1 LISKSVISMERFA
14 LLIFSF
20 TLIFAFSGMFFFTD
34 GKTYLSNLI
43 VVASIIGMVSFY
55 IHRYPVGF
63 KNRYI
68 IWILLSY
75 AIYLFVNRQVHGD
88 QYGIMR
94 AILYVICFAFLMPR
108 HVFLLKSGCY
118 GVILGGFGLGAISIW
133 QYSHGVV
140 RVEGFTNA
148 IIFSQA
154 AMTLAILNFWFS
166 VSFSEN
172 RLEKWFHIISAL
184 FSLGALYL
192 SQSRGVWLAFMVVIT
207 CLLLFKIKAR
217 PLKYIS
223 ITLGLLL
230 AFGML
235 CLNSSIVKNRIDS
248 GLSDVVNME
257 NGNYSTSLGLRAVAW
272 ESAWLGFIDSPLIG
286 VGTEGFDALKQEQ
299 VKQGLVPQAL
309 LNPELAH
316 AHNQYLQTLVI
327 RGGIGFIFL
336 LGILIL
342 PAIFFA
348 KEMGFVSA
356 GVFIPISFAVGAVF
370 DVPFEHQ
377 SMMYLYSLSLI
388 LILFCHELKQDLL

>member
-1 LISKSVISMERFA
+1 MILKSIINVERFTF
-14 LLIFSF
+14 LIFSL
-20 TLIFAFSGMFFFTD
+20 TLIFAFSGMFFFID

-43 VVASIIGMVSFY
+43 VVASLIGIVSFFV
-55 IHRYPVGF
+55 HRYPVGIR
-63 KNRYI
+63 NRHI
-68 IWILLSY
+68 LWFLLSY
-75 AIYLFVNRQVHGD
+75 AIYLFVNRQIHGD

-94 AILYVICFAFLMPR
+94 AIIYVTCFAFLMPR
-108 HVFLLKSGCY
+108 HIFLLKAGCC
-118 GVILGGFGLGAISIW
+118 GIILGGFGLGVISIW
-133 QYSHGVV
+133 QYNHGVA

-154 AMTLAILNFWFS
+154 ALTLAILNMWI
-166 VSFSEN
+166 SFSFSDTP
-172 RLEKWFHIISAL
+172 LEKGLSIISAL
-184 FSLGALYL
+184 FSLCALYL
-192 SQSRGVWLAFMVVIT
+192 SQSRGVWLAFIVVIT
-207 CLLLFKIKAR
+207 WLLLVKITKK

-235 CLNSSIVKNRIDS
+235 CLNSSIVKNRIDA
-248 GLSDVVNME
+248 GFSDVVNMG

-272 ESAWLGFIDSPLIG
+272 KSAWLGFIESPLIG
-286 VGTEGFDALKQEQ
+286 VGTDGFDALKQVQ

-336 LGILIL
+336 LGMLIL

-348 KEMGFVSA
+348 KEMGIVSA

-388 LILFCHELKQDLL
+388 FILFCHEIKQDLL

>member
-1 LISKSVISMERFA
+1 MILKSIINVERFTF
-14 LLIFSF
+14 LIFSL
-20 TLIFAFSGMFFFTD
+20 TLLFAFSGMFFYINGT
-34 GKTYLSNLI
+34 TYLSNLI
-43 VVASIIGMVSFY
+43 VIASLIGMVSFFV
-55 IHRYPVGF
+55 HRYPVGIR
-63 KNRYI
+63 NRHI
-68 IWILLSY
+68 LWFLLSY
-75 AIYLFVNRQVHGD
+75 AICLFVNRQIHGD

-94 AILYVICFAFLMPR
+94 AIIYVTCFAFLMPR
-108 HVFLLKSGCY
+108 HTFLLKAGYC
-118 GVILGGFGLGAISIW
+118 GIILGGFGLGVISIW
-133 QYSHGVV
+133 QYTHGVA

-154 AMTLAILNFWFS
+154 ALTLAILNMWI
-166 VSFSEN
+166 SFSFSDTF
-172 RLEKWFHIISAL
+172 LEKGLSIISAL
-184 FSLGALYL
+184 FSLCALYL
-192 SQSRGVWLAFMVVIT
+192 SQSRGVWLAFIVVIT
-207 CLLLFKIKAR
+207 YLLLVKITKK

-230 AFGML
+230 VFGML
-235 CLNSSIVKNRIDS
+235 CLNSSIVKNRIDA
-248 GLSDVVNME
+248 GFSDVVNMG

-272 ESAWLGFIDSPLIG
+272 KSAWLGFIESPLIG
-286 VGTEGFDALKQEQ
+286 VGTDGFDALKQVQ

-309 LNPELAH
+309 LSPELAH

-336 LGILIL
+336 LGMLIL

-348 KEMGFVSA
+348 KEMGIVSA

-388 LILFCHELKQDLL
+388 FILFCHEIKQDLL

>member
-1 LISKSVISMERFA
+1 MILKSIINVERFTF
-14 LLIFSF
+14 LIFSL
-20 TLIFAFSGMFFFTD
+20 TLIFAFSGMFFFID

-43 VVASIIGMVSFY
+43 VVASLIGIVSFFV
-55 IHRYPVGF
+55 HRYPVGIR
-63 KNRYI
+63 NRHI
-68 IWILLSY
+68 LWFLLSY
-75 AIYLFVNRQVHGD
+75 AIYLFVNRQIHGD

-94 AILYVICFAFLMPR
+94 AIIYVTCFAFLMPR
-108 HVFLLKSGCY
+108 HIFLLKAGCC
-118 GVILGGFGLGAISIW
+118 GIILGGFGLGVISIW
-133 QYSHGVV
+133 QYNHGVA

-154 AMTLAILNFWFS
+154 ALTLAILNMWI
-166 VSFSEN
+166 SFSFSDTP
-172 RLEKWFHIISAL
+172 LEKGLSIISAL
-184 FSLGALYL
+184 FSLCALYL
-192 SQSRGVWLAFMVVIT
+192 SQSRGVWLAFIVVIT
-207 CLLLFKIKAR
+207 WLLLVKITKK

-223 ITLGLLL
+223 ITLGFLL

-235 CLNSSIVKNRIDS
+235 CLNSSIVKNRIDA
-248 GLSDVVNME
+248 GFSDVVNMG

-272 ESAWLGFIDSPLIG
+272 KSAWLGFIESPLIG
-286 VGTEGFDALKQEQ
+286 VGTDGFDALKQVQ

-336 LGILIL
+336 LGMLIL

-348 KEMGFVSA
+348 KEMGIVSA

-388 LILFCHELKQDLL
+388 FILFCHEIKQDLL

>member
-1 LISKSVISMERFA
+1 MILKSIINVERFTF
-14 LLIFSF
+14 LIFSL
-20 TLIFAFSGMFFFTD
+20 TLLFAFSGMFFFID

-43 VVASIIGMVSFY
+43 VIASLIGMVSFFV
-55 IHRYPVGF
+55 HRYPVGIR
-63 KNRYI
+63 NRHI
-68 IWILLSY
+68 LWFLLSY
-75 AIYLFVNRQVHGD
+75 AICLFVNRQIHGD

-94 AILYVICFAFLMPR
+94 AIIYVTCFAFLMPR
-108 HVFLLKSGCY
+108 HTFLLKAGYC
-118 GVILGGFGLGAISIW
+118 GIILGGFGLGVISIW
-133 QYSHGVV
+133 QYTHGVA

-154 AMTLAILNFWFS
+154 ALTLAILNMWI
-166 VSFSEN
+166 SFSFSDTF
-172 RLEKWFHIISAL
+172 LEKGLSIISAL
-184 FSLGALYL
+184 FSLCALYL
-192 SQSRGVWLAFMVVIT
+192 SQSRGVWLAFIVVIT
-207 CLLLFKIKAR
+207 YLLLVKITKK

-230 AFGML
+230 VFGML
-235 CLNSSIVKNRIDS
+235 CLNSSIVKNRIDA
-248 GLSDVVNME
+248 GFSDVVNMG

-272 ESAWLGFIDSPLIG
+272 KSAWLGFIESPLIG
-286 VGTEGFDALKQEQ
+286 VGTDGFDALKQVQ

-336 LGILIL
+336 LGMLIL

-348 KEMGFVSA
+348 KEMGIVSA

-388 LILFCHELKQDLL
+388 FILFCHEIKQDLL

>member
-1 LISKSVISMERFA
+1 MISKNVISMERFA
-14 LLIFSF
+14 LLIFSS
-20 TLIFAFSGMFFFTD
+20 TLIFAFSGMFFFID

-55 IHRYPVGF
+55 IHRYPVGLR
-63 KNRYI
+63 NRYI
-68 IWILLSY
+68 IWVLLSY
-75 AIYLFVNRQVHGD
+75 AIYLFVNRQLHGD

-94 AILYVICFAFLMPR
+94 SIIYIIFFSFLMPR
-108 HVFLLKSGCY
+108 HITLLKAGSY
-118 GVILGGFGLGAISIW
+118 GIIFGGFGLGIISIW
-133 QYSHGVV
+133 QYTHGVA

-154 AMTLAILNFWFS
+154 ALTLAILNFCFS
-166 VSFSEN
+166 AYFSEN
-172 RLEKWFHIISAL
+172 SLEKVLYIISAL
-184 FSLGALYL
+184 FSLCALYL
-192 SQSRGVWLAFMVVIT
+192 SQSRGVWLAFIVVIT
-207 CLLLFKIKAR
+207 CLLLFKIKR
-217 PLKYIS
+217 KPLKYIS
-223 ITLGLLL
+223 ITLGSFLVL
-230 AFGML
+230 GML
-235 CLNSSIVKNRIDS
+235 CLNSSIVKNRLDA

-272 ESAWLGFIDSPLIG
+272 KSAWLGFIDSPLIG
-286 VGTEGFDALKQEQ
+286 VGTDGFDALKQEQ

-336 LGILIL
+336 LGVLIL

-356 GVFIPISFAVGAVF
+356 GVFIPISFAVGALT

-377 SMMYLYSLSLI
+377 SMIYLYTLSLVF
-388 LILFCHELKQDLL
+388 ILFCHELKQDLS